1 MAHFIFTWENLR
13 YSVTERQSSIWK
25 QTKRKKVIIDG
36 VSGSAISG
44 CVIAIMGVS
53 GSGKTS
59 LLTLLSGQRK
69 GKGVLKINGR
79 AISGKMLRSNS
90 AFVQQKDI
98 FIETLT
104 VYEHITFMAA
114 MSLNQAHS
122 ARVLVVHKLLK
133 DFNIENLM
141 YTKIQYLSSGEKR
154 KLSLASNLLSD
165 PCILFCDEPTTG
177 LDSFSAISVV
187 RILETV
193 AVSGKIVFLTVHQ
206 PSSQLFESF
215 DNIILLSTNGKVV
228 FQGSPENARAFF
240 ENQFLYCPTAYNPA
254 EFYIKNIAV
263 KSSSDEGR
271 IDHMVEV
278 FKEEYAVKFNF
289 SDIEYDGL
297 LLKQRDTEKSFVFAL
312 GWLTWRILID
322 MKRNFKQYSVTFLL
336 IIITAFIIGLTY
348 SSISLNEGSSV
359 QSIQGALLLIVSELI
374 FNGMYQVIFM
384 FPSEVELFIQ
394 EKNMYSAL
402 PYFVSKI
409 VSLIPF
415 AFVHSLGFLAAYF
428 ICLHFLAGVHLF
440 TYMYLI
446 LVGASLGGSALGLC
460 LSALFPSIEA
470 VHLFIVP
477 LELLCLLL
485 SGLWIKVNSLS
496 KFFSVVKYLS
506 PFYISYESIC
516 IIYWIKLDGVDL
528 CTNVRD
534 IACFHNGTEVLRN
547 YGFTP
552 SYDKVY
558 SNLIYLMIL
567 ICVYCYI
574 GYIGILRKRALYHV

>member
-446 LVGASLGGSALGLC
+446 LVGASLGGSAL
-460 LSALFPSIEA
+460 
-470 VHLFIVP
+470 
-477 LELLCLLL
+477 
-485 SGLWIKVNSLS
+485 
-496 KFFSVVKYLS
+496 VVKYLS

-516 IIYWIKLDGVDL
+516 IIYWIKLDGVGERKL
-528 CTNVRD
+528 
-534 IACFHNGTEVLRN
+534 
-547 YGFTP
+547 
-552 SYDKVY
+552 KVF
-558 SNLIYLMIL
+558 
-567 ICVYCYI
+567 
-574 GYIGILRKRALYHV
+574 K